1 MKLHLRA
8 VGVACHNNDTSEH
21 TPP

>member
-8 VGVACHNNDTSEH
+8 VECHMPYLCTAG
-21 TPP
+21 